1 MTNISIDQIKKLREE
16 TRASL
21 ADCRKAIEES
31 NGDYGKAIEWL
42 KKRGAEIAEKKA
54 GRETKAGIVDT
65 YIHHTLTSG
74 ATVALTCETDFVART
89 SEFKNLAHEIAQQ
102 ITATN
107 PDSIQ
112 TLLDSP
118 WIRDEEKSI
127 SDLINETIAKLG
139 ENIEV
144 KEFKRFET

>member
-1 MTNISIDQIKKLREE
+1 MADIDQIKKLREE
-16 TRASL
+16 TSASI
-21 ADCRKAIEES
+21 ADCRQALDES
-31 NGDYGKAIEWL
+31 NGDYKKALAWL
-42 KKRGAEIAEKKA
+42 KKRGIEKADKKA

-89 SEFKNLAHEIAQQ
+89 PEFKNLAHEITQQ

-112 TLLDSP
+112 ALLDSL
-118 WIRDEEKSI
+118 WIRDEKKRI
-127 SDLINETIAKLG
+127 SDLIKENIAKLG